1 MSSDDRR
8 SSRQDTN
15 GQVDMEVGSMTI
27 GEVVDSIESRRRI
40 ASSAGTELL
49 ALEAAKSMLML
60 YPK

>member
-1 MSSDDRR
+1 MNSDGRR

-15 GQVDMEVGSMTI
+15 GQADMEIGSMTI
-27 GEVVDSIESRRRI
+27 GEVVGSIESHQRI
-40 ASSAGTELL
+40 ARSASTELL